1 MKNLLF
7 YLFFAA
13 SLVFSINASAQ
24 CQPPTSV
31 AATPNMIYYAG
42 GSCMFYDSLCN
53 LLLSVPA
60 VEASWSC
67 SPATAKW
74 VVVSPANGGYYEFPN
89 YTNNNPQINFNEYM
103 RPFWNADTI
112 YNELIFLNGAGTT
125 AKLMFTPA
133 QILSVKNY
141 NQSVTYSQ
149 GTDYT
154 LNGCT
159 LTQVSPS
166 MSSSVSLT
174 VGSGLQN
181 KQHTSW
187 INVTYIPNRANWSN
201 NNNFT
206 YRGNQLP
213 ITMAKL
219 NNGQPVKMQAIGMS
233 ITAGLNVSGFAGDPN
248 NFTPAFPYMH
258 SYIDML
264 GQRLNQVFPGPVTM
278 YNSSCG
284 GKMAAWVDTYC
295 PALVNPNNPDLVF
308 IDMGM
313 NDIWGTSAVAFKNS
327 IQSAMNKMKQHN
339 PNVEF
344 VLIGNML
351 PDVTGMGAPA
361 NGAVDMYGFRS
372 QYLNMDTIG
381 VVFFDMT
388 SISDS
393 IYVRKGGNQCT
404 ANSLHPNDYLAR
416 WYAQGLF
423 QMFYNENVSELPGEL
438 NLDAVTCYP
447 NPSEGAL
454 LVDLG
459 ITPTAPIDVTVF
471 NLAGQVVYEGK
482 QFQQKQPY
490 DFARLPKGNY
500 RMQFGK
506 TTKNKQLSFVIK

>member
-1 MKNLLF
+1 MKKF
-7 YLFFAA
+7 I
-13 SLVFSINASAQ
+13 LVFSFFFVLNNGIIAQ
-24 CQPPTSV
+24 CQPPSSV
-31 AATPNMIYYAG
+31 ASSPNMIYYAG

-74 VVVSPANGGYYEFPN
+74 VVVSPSNGGYYEFPN
-89 YTNNNPQINFNEYM
+89 YSNNNPQINFDQYM
-103 RPFWNADTI
+103 RPFWSADTI
-112 YNELIFLNGAGTT
+112 YNELIFLNGAGTS
-125 AKLMFTPA
+125 AKLMFTPT

-141 NQSVTYSQ
+141 NQTITYTQ

-154 LNGCT
+154 LNGNT
-159 LTQVSPS
+159 LTQLNPA

-187 INVTYIPNRANWSN
+187 INVTYKPSRSDWSIS
-201 NNNFT
+201 NNFT
-206 YRGNQLP
+206 YRGSQLP
-213 ITMAKL
+213 KTMAKL
-219 NNGQPVKMQAIGMS
+219 NSGQPVKMQAIGMS

-248 NFTPAFPYMH
+248 NFTPTFPYMH

-264 GQRLNQVFPGPVTM
+264 GQRLNQVFPGPITI

-351 PDVTGMGAPA
+351 PDVSGMGAPA
-361 NGAVDMYGFRS
+361 NGAVDMYGFRT
-372 QYLNMDTIG
+372 QYLNMDTVG

-393 IYVRKGGNQCT
+393 IYDRKGAYQCT

-423 QMFYNENVSELPGEL
+423 QMFNNTNVSGIPGTL
-438 NLDAVTCYP
+438 NLDAVTCFP
-447 NPSEGAL
+447 NPSEGVL
-454 LVDLG
+454 MVDLG
-459 ITPTAPIDVTVF
+459 FSPTAPVDVTVF
-471 NLAGQVVYEGK
+471 NLLGQVVYEGK
-482 QFQQKQPY
+482 QFQQKQQF
-490 DFARLPKGNY
+490 DFSRLPKGNY
-500 RMQFGK
+500 NMQLGK
-506 TTKNKQLSFVIK
+506 SSKKQQVSFIIK